1 MDEVAVVA
9 KAVTWIP
16 KGVWYDFFNGRRYDG
31 GRLMEL
37 WRTIDEIPV
46 LVKEGGIIP
55 LKDMEEYD
63 NSIDN
68 PGKIP
73 DEKYSLVIQ
82 DHLNCGK
89 IRGIQRKIMM
99 RTG

>member
-1 MDEVAVVA
+1 
-9 KAVTWIP
+9 
-16 KGVWYDFFNGRRYDG
+16 
-31 GRLMEL
+31 MEL

-68 PGKIP
+68 PEKFLIKIF
-73 DEKYSLVIQ
+73 LVIQ

-89 IRGIQRKIMM
+89 IRGYSGR
-99 RTG
+99 

>member
-1 MDEVAVVA
+1 
-9 KAVTWIP
+9 
-16 KGVWYDFFNGRRYDG
+16 
-31 GRLMEL
+31 MEL

-68 PGKIP
+68 PEKFLIKIFP
-73 DEKYSLVIQ
+73 GNTGSFELWEDQ
-82 DHLNCGK
+82 
-89 IRGIQRKIMM
+89 GIQRKIMM